1 MSGETF
7 FVFGVLGLTIVL
19 FASDRVRLDIVAI
32 LVVLA
37 LMLSGVLTAREA
49 LAGFGDS
56 VVMMVAALFV
66 VGEALVRT
74 GVAYAFGD
82 WLMKV
87 GGASETRLIL
97 LLVPLVGIVGAP
109 MSSTGIVAI
118 FIPVVMSVAAKTGIR
133 PSRLMMPLAFAAM
146 ISGMITLI
154 STPPNMVVSGALR
167 DAGYD
172 PFSFFSFSPIGLLV
186 LAVGTVYM
194 VLIGRHLLPGD
205 REGEKTRPEGRTLE
219 DLVEAYGLTDRLHRA
234 RIGVGSPLVGQT
246 VANAKLRTH
255 FGVTVIGVERQQ
267 RFGSEVEPALAT
279 TEFRAR
285 DVLYLIGLEEPV
297 HHFLDSQGLDRLVI
311 EERQRKDVVQEL
323 GLAEVVLAP
332 ESKLIGRTLLDAAFR
347 SRHGVSVLAIRRKGH
362 PLFANFTGET
372 LQFGDSLLVAGGW
385 KHIARLQVDK
395 KDFLVLSLPVEM
407 ADVAPVRRRAPWALA
422 ILAAMIVLMTLG
434 LVPNVAAVLLAA
446 LAMVLTGCVSMD
458 SAYKVINWQSLILI
472 AGMLPMATAL
482 EKTGGTQLIV
492 DGLVGTFGDAGPYA
506 MMAGLFVLTAALGSF
521 ISNTATAVLLAPI
534 AIGAAEH
541 LGVSPYPLAMTVAIA
556 ASAAFMTP
564 VSSPVNTLVV
574 VPGNYGFNDFVKV
587 GTPMVLLVM
596 AVTLLTVPLLFPL

>member
-1 MSGETF
+1 
-7 FVFGVLGLTIVL
+7 
-19 FASDRVRLDIVAI
+19 
-32 LVVLA
+32 
-37 LMLSGVLTAREA
+37 
-49 LAGFGDS
+49 
-56 VVMMVAALFV
+56 
-66 VGEALVRT
+66 
-74 GVAYAFGD
+74 
-82 WLMKV
+82 
-87 GGASETRLIL
+87 
-97 LLVPLVGIVGAP
+97 
-109 MSSTGIVAI
+109 
-118 FIPVVMSVAAKTGIR
+118 
-133 PSRLMMPLAFAAM
+133 
-146 ISGMITLI
+146 
-154 STPPNMVVSGALR
+154 
-167 DAGYD
+167 
-172 PFSFFSFSPIGLLV
+172 
-186 LAVGTVYM
+186 
-194 VLIGRHLLPGD
+194 
-205 REGEKTRPEGRTLE
+205 
-219 DLVEAYGLTDRLHRA
+219 
-234 RIGVGSPLVGQT
+234 
-246 VANAKLRTH
+246 
-255 FGVTVIGVERQQ
+255 
-267 RFGSEVEPALAT
+267 
-279 TEFRAR
+279 
-285 DVLYLIGLEEPV
+285 
-297 HHFLDSQGLDRLVI
+297 
-311 EERQRKDVVQEL
+311 
-323 GLAEVVLAP
+323 LAEVVLAP

-407 ADVAPVRRRAPWALA
+407 AEVAPARRRAPWALA

-434 LVPNVAAVLLAA
+434 LVPSVAAVLLAA

-596 AVTLLTVPLLFPL
+596 VVTLLVVPLLFPL

>member
-1 MSGETF
+1 MSSEAF
-7 FVFGVLGLTIVL
+7 FVFGLLAVTIAL
-19 FASDRVRLDIVAI
+19 FASDRVRLDIIAV

-37 LMLSGVLTAREA
+37 LMLSGVLTVGEA
-49 LAGFGDS
+49 LAGFGEP

-74 GVAYAFGD
+74 GVAYAFGE
-82 WLMKV
+82 WLMRV

-118 FIPVVMSVAAKTGIR
+118 FIPVVMSVAAKTGIS

-146 ISGMITLI
+146 ISGMMTLI
-154 STPPNMVVSGALR
+154 STPPNMVVSAALG
-167 DAGYD
+167 DAGLE
-172 PFSFFSFSPIGLLV
+172 PFGFFSFSPIGLLV
-186 LAVGTVYM
+186 LAIGTAYM
-194 VLIGRHLLPGD
+194 LVIGRRLLSGD
-205 REGEKTRPEGRTLE
+205 RESAKTGEGGRSLE
-219 DLVEAYGLTDRLHRA
+219 QLIDAYGLTDRLHRV
-234 RIGVGSPLVGQT
+234 RVRPGSPLVGQT
-246 VANAKLRTH
+246 VANAKLRTR
-255 FGVTVIGVERQQ
+255 FGITVVGVERQQ
-267 RFGSEVEPALAT
+267 RLGAMVEPALTT

-285 DVLYLIGLEEPV
+285 DALYLVGLDEAVRHVVET
-297 HHFLDSQGLDRLVI
+297 QGLDRLVI
-311 EERQRKDVVQEL
+311 EERQQKDVVQEL
-323 GLAEVVLAP
+323 GLAEVMLAP

-347 SRHGVSVLAIRRKGH
+347 SRHGVSVLALRRKGE
-362 PLFANFTGET
+362 PLLANFTGET

-385 KHIARLQVDK
+385 KHIARLQADK
-395 KDFLVLSLPVEM
+395 KDFLVLSLPAEM
-407 ADVAPVRRRAPWALA
+407 ADVAPARRRAPWALA
-422 ILAAMIVLMTLG
+422 ILAAMILLMTFG
-434 LVPNVAAVLLAA
+434 VVPSVAAVLLAA
-446 LAMVLTGCVSMD
+446 LAMVVTGCVSMD

-482 EKTGGTQLIV
+482 DKTGGTGLIV
-492 DGLVGTFGDAGPYA
+492 DGLVGALGDAGPYA

-534 AIGAAEH
+534 AIGAAQH
-541 LGVSPYPLAMTVAIA
+541 LGVSPYPFAMTIAIA

-574 VPGNYGFNDFVKV
+574 APGNYRFNDFVKV

-596 AVTLLTVPLLFPL
+596 AVTLVVVPLLFPL

>member
-172 PFSFFSFSPIGLLV
+172 PFGFFSFSPIGLLV
-186 LAVGTVYM
+186 LAVGTAYM
-194 VLIGRHLLPGD
+194 LLIGRHLLPGD
-205 REGEKTRPEGRTLE
+205 REGERTRPEGRTLE
-219 DLVEAYGLTDRLHRA
+219 DLAETYGLTDRLHRA

-246 VANAKLRTH
+246 VASARLRTH

-267 RFGSEVEPALAT
+267 RFGSEIEPALAT
-279 TEFRAR
+279 TEFGAR
-285 DVLYLIGLEEPV
+285 DVLYLVGLEEPV

-407 ADVAPVRRRAPWALA
+407 AEVAPARRRAPWALA

-434 LVPNVAAVLLAA
+434 LVPSVAAVLLAA